1 MTQVSIPQAFKQYD
15 QGRRKVVKSEE
26 ARSCEAPK
34 GQSLRPEGPWLGGF
48 FGWGQLAPPHQLYGM
63 GERCKLLQGVQAAE
77 IDCWVFLIQQKP
89 SSTTIWGSNSI

>member
-63 GERCKLLQGVQAAE
+63 GERCKLLQEGPGRQNRLLGVFNPTE
-77 IDCWVFLIQQKP
+77 TV
-89 SSTTIWGSNSI
+89 